1 MNPTIEALFD
11 EPEKRYLQPDE
22 LNLLS
27 QYVSSV
33 PERIKIYR
41 QLRDN
46 EIQIMQPVAD
56 QLQKRFSQVPEA
68 SLKRSIQNGLLVL
81 RYAAMAMLMDDPGS
95 MTQRLQSWLPEI
107 VAAYDTLMVDEALH
121 QLLAQR
127 LSSAFSAQQ
136 FALLSPALE
145 TAKQL
150 LKGAPQVAS
159 KTSEL
164 PLIGVL

>member
-1 MNPTIEALFD
+1 MNPTLEALFD

-22 LNLLS
+22 LNRLS
-27 QYVSSV
+27 QYMSSV
-33 PERIKIYR
+33 PERIKVYR
-41 QLRDN
+41 QLRDS

-56 QLQKRFSQVPEA
+56 QLQQRFSQVPEA

-81 RYAAMAMLMDDPGS
+81 RYAAMAMLMDDPDS

-121 QLLAQR
+121 QLLAQH
-127 LSSAFSAQQ
+127 LSSAFTAQQ

-145 TAKQL
+145 IAKQL
-150 LKGAPQVAS
+150 LKAAPQVTP
-159 KTSEL
+159 KTSKP